1 MQFTTMSTQDSQSQ
15 GESMSEIESE
25 GSFISADRE
34 AITADTRRP
43 KATSFF
49 VTTLFPN
56 TLGPGTCPNTD
67 QNYNLNW
74 GYLT

>member
-15 GESMSEIESE
+15 RESMLEIESE

-34 AITADTRRP
+34 AITADTQRP

-49 VTTLFPN
+49 VTTLFPLI
-56 TLGPGTCPNTD
+56 TLKKRCVVATWFAPGM
-67 QNYNLNW
+67 
-74 GYLT
+74 